1 MLGASAINY
10 YKSLNGNIKK
20 KKKKTGLSLPISQR
34 WQALGSHQMTVAA
47 QVYQALGKFQVLRV
61 LIS

>member
-10 YKSLNGNIKK
+10 YKSLNGNIK

>member
-20 KKKKTGLSLPISQR
+20 KKKKQDYHSQSLKGGKHWAPI
-34 WQALGSHQMTVAA
+34 
-47 QVYQALGKFQVLRV
+47 K
-61 LIS
+61 